1 MNKVKYSY
9 CPGDAP
15 KEVQEIANVLDKNGG
30 QNCVMSLFDQLKEE
44 KLLPNFKLQ
53 EHIDNVYKLD
63 IKEKF

>member
-1 MNKVKYSY
+1 
-9 CPGDAP
+9 
-15 KEVQEIANVLDKNGG
+15 
-30 QNCVMSLFDQLKEE
+30 MSLFDQLKEE